1 MSFPV
6 LSVVTFLPLAGA
18 ILLIFL
24 PAERKNLLRYA
35 AVAFAL
41 ATFAVS
47 LALFFNFDATTPQP
61 QFEEKSAWLGRGIDY
76 HLGIDGIS
84 LYLVLLTTFL
94 LPIALL
100 SSWTSI
106 KKRVKEYLIFML
118 LLETGIIGVF
128 VSLNLFLFYVFWE
141 AMLIPMYFLIG
152 VWGGPRRVYATLKFL
167 LMTMFGSLLM
177 LVAIFVLYAYYYRA
191 TGIYSFNIF
200 DHYQLILNPGVQ
212 AWLFLAFALA
222 FAIKVP
228 MFPFHTWLPDA
239 HVEAPTAG
247 SVILAAVLLKMGTY
261 GFLRFALPLF
271 PDATERFLPLLAVLS
286 LIGIIYGGLMALI
299 QKDVKSLVA
308 YSSVSHMGLIMLA
321 VFALNIEGVEGAI
334 YQMLNHGLST
344 GALFLIVGILY
355 ERAHTRLIK
364 DFGGVSSQ
372 MPVFA
377 AFFLVCM
384 LSSVGLPGLNG
395 FVGEVLCLFGV
406 FRVSTL
412 MAVLAVTTVILAAAY
427 LLWMYQRVMHGPIKN
442 EKVRT
447 FKDMNIREVAYLV
460 PIVIMMFW
468 MGIYPETFLRKMD
481 SSVVHLLNRVK
492 NRQRVFVQETKSTGV
507 RLAVAES
514 AAREKQERVA
524 EGTAIPSVL
533 TEEAATTSDLVEK
546 KMEIKERNRK
556 SGENPDD

>member
-1 MSFPV
+1 MNYPV
-6 LSVVTFLPLAGA
+6 LSVVTFLPLLGA
-18 ILLIFL
+18 VLLIFL
-24 PAERKNLLRYA
+24 PKERGNFLRY
-35 AVAFAL
+35 VAFVFAL
-41 ATFAVS
+41 ATFVIS
-47 LALFFNFDATTPQP
+47 LSLYFNFDGSTPEP
-61 QFEEKSAWLGRGIDY
+61 QFVEQSAWLGYGINY

-84 LYLVLLTTFL
+84 LWLILLTTFL
-94 LPIALL
+94 IPIAIL
-100 SSWTSI
+100 SSWTYI
-106 KKRVKEYLIFML
+106 QKRVKEYFIFML

-152 VWGGPRRVYATLKFL
+152 VWGGPRRIYATLKFV

-177 LVAIFVLYAYYYRA
+177 LVSIFVMYSFYYKA
-191 TGIYSFNIF
+191 SGVYSFNIF
-200 DHYQLILNPGVQ
+200 DYYQLMLNPQVQ
-212 AWLFLAFALA
+212 GWLFLGFALA

-271 PDATERFLPLLAVLS
+271 PDALEKYLPVLAVLS

-321 VFALNIEGVEGAI
+321 VFSLNVEGIEGAI

-364 DFGGVSSQ
+364 DFGGVSSR
-372 MPVFA
+372 MPIFA

-395 FVGEVLCLFGV
+395 FVGEILCLFGI
-406 FRVSTL
+406 FKTSHL
-412 MAVLAVTTVILAAAY
+412 MAILAVSTVILAAAY
-427 LLWMYQRVMHGPIKN
+427 LLWMYQRVMHGPITN
-442 EKVRT
+442 EKVRS
-447 FKDMNIREVAYLV
+447 FADMNKREIAFLV
-460 PIVIMMFW
+460 PIIIMMFW
-468 MGIYPETFLRKMD
+468 MGIYPQTFLRKID
-481 SSVVHLLNRVK
+481 SSVAFLVNRIH
-492 NRQRVFVQETKSTGV
+492 NRERVFVMKDRPALILKDATLEDRSLDKAKPAPQE
-507 RLAVAES
+507 L
-514 AAREKQERVA
+514 
-524 EGTAIPSVL
+524 
-533 TEEAATTSDLVEK
+533 EEDE
-546 KMEIKERNRK
+546 
-556 SGENPDD
+556 PDE